1 MKLFFLATEK
11 YLLPVC
17 VNDLMWYLS
26 EKTLM
31 RNSVLLLFL
40 VGVSLFQSCSHKD
53 SRKSFSDV
61 VAYND
66 FIIDRINE
74 VDQCYANALDKSE
87 NEKQGLIACDSLFEL
102 SNRTINVLEGI
113 QPFQEDSSFCESAK
127 KFALYM
133 ASISKQELPQF
144 FGMIYN
150 ADRTEEQQGEIDRR
164 AAFLDQHY
172 DAEMAHLNLV
182 QKALST
188 KYNFQIN
195 K

>member
-1 MKLFFLATEK
+1 MRTSFLF
-11 YLLPVC
+11 
-17 VNDLMWYLS
+17 
-26 EKTLM
+26 
-31 RNSVLLLFL
+31 LFL
-40 VGVSLFQSCSHKD
+40 VTVSLFQSCSHKD

-61 VAYND
+61 VAYNN

-87 NEKQGLIACDSLFEL
+87 NEKQGLIACDSLFEI
-102 SNRTINVLEGI
+102 SNRTINVLKGI
-113 QPFQEDSSFCESAK
+113 QPFQEDSAFCESAK

-133 ASISKQELPQF
+133 TTISKQELPQF

-150 ADRTEEQQGEIDRR
+150 DDRTEEQQVEIDRR

-182 QKALST
+182 QKALSK